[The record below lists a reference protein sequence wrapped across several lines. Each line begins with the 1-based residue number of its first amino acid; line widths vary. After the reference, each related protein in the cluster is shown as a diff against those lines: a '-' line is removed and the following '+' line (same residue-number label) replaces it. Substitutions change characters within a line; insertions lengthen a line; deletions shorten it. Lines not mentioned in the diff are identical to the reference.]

1 MYSMTVTLSDT
12 YVDFFTLGRAVLRMT
27 ADVHGLQISDED
39 VAALAT
45 AMRTMPAHPD
55 VADGLAALR
64 EQRLGRSNGQLR
76 RRERGLSMC
85 CRRWWWRN

>member
-1 MYSMTVTLSDT
+1 MYSMTVTLSDA

-27 ADVHGLQISDED
+27 ADVHRVQISNED

-55 VADGLAALR
+55 VAGPHRIGAGPSVYGMFR
-64 EQRLGRSNGQLR
+64 P
-76 RRERGLSMC
+76 MT
-85 CRRWWWRN
+85 